1 MVTFISQIIKQIES
15 DEIIGENSLTNHF
28 NEMSLE
34 GEGDGFAKTIAK
46 NECEESS
53 VKCCNGEAKDDE
65 CEIGGGGTNRT
76 AASSRSKSVSRQ
88 IPRRL
93 PLDPKKKNQ
102 LLAALKSIEANKH
115 PDQD

>member
-1 MVTFISQIIKQIES
+1 MILISQIIKQIEN
-15 DEIIGENSLTNHF
+15 DEMNEENPLTNHF
-28 NEMSLE
+28 NEMRLE
-34 GEGDGFAKTIAK
+34 GNGDGFAKTIAK

-53 VKCCNGEAKDDE
+53 EKCCNGEAKDNE
-65 CEIGGGGTNRT
+65 SEIAGGDTNRT
-76 AASSRSKSVSRQ
+76 AASSVSKSMSRQ

-115 PDQD
+115 PDQE